1 MVVVVVGVLAMDK
14 LSCLIHT
21 PEGRAAQRGA
31 SESGTMEISLGQW
44 LLIGVLILV
53 PLLYEWSAT
62 FKYFCKM
69 AFYNGWILLL
79 AVLAIPICAVRG
91 RNVEN
96 MKILRFMLLHIKYLY
111 GIKIEVRG
119 WENFSLKEPYVVVS
133 NHQSELDLLGMM
145 EILPNRCVPIAKRE
159 LMYAGTAG
167 LACWL
172 AGIIFINR
180 KKTDDAIS
188 VMSKVAQTM
197 LHEDVRVWVFPE
209 GTRNHDGSML
219 PFKRGA
225 FHLAVQAQVPI
236 IPIVMS
242 SYKDFYN
249 KKERR
254 FTTGKCTVRI
264 LPKVET
270 RGLGPDGVPELTDG
284 VRKMMLAAFLELSGE
299 PGQTKDV
306 CSQ

>member
-1 MVVVVVGVLAMDK
+1 MD
-14 LSCLIHT
+14 
-21 PEGRAAQRGA
+21 
-31 SESGTMEISLGQW
+31 ISMSQG
-44 LLIGVLILV
+44 LLILLLILV

-69 AFYNGWILLL
+69 AFYNGWILTL

-96 MKILRFMLLHIKYLY
+96 MKVLQFMLLHIKYLY
-111 GIKIEVRG
+111 GIKIDVKG
-119 WENFSLKEPYVVVS
+119 WENFPVKEQYVVVS
-133 NHQSELDLLGMM
+133 NHQSSLDLLGMM
-145 EILPNRCVPIAKRE
+145 EILPGRCVPIAKRE

-172 AGIIFINR
+172 AGVIFINR

-188 VMSKVAQTM
+188 VMSEAAQTM
-197 LHEDVRVWVFPE
+197 IMEDVRVWVFPE

-236 IPIVMS
+236 VPVVMS

-249 KKERR
+249 KKERK
-254 FTTGKCTVRI
+254 FTTGRCSVRI
-264 LPKVET
+264 LPPINT
-270 RGLGPDGVPELTDG
+270 RGLSSNDVPELADRT
-284 VRKMMLAAFLELSGE
+284 RELMLSTFLQISNSSSSSQNIANV
-299 PGQTKDV
+299 PGHLMRTQMEGDATLMKA
-306 CSQ
+306 

>member
-1 MVVVVVGVLAMDK
+1 
-14 LSCLIHT
+14 
-21 PEGRAAQRGA
+21 
-31 SESGTMEISLGQW
+31 MEITVAQW
-44 LLIGVLILV
+44 VLILILIIV
-53 PLLYEWSAT
+53 PLLYEWSAS
-62 FKYFCKM
+62 FKYFCKIT
-69 AFYNGWILLL
+69 FYNGWILTL
-79 AVLAIPICAVRG
+79 AILAIPICAVRG

-119 WENFSLKEPYVVVS
+119 WENFNIKEQYVVVS
-133 NHQSELDLLGMM
+133 NHQSSLDLLGMM
-145 EILPNRCVPIAKRE
+145 EILPSRCVPIAKRE

-172 AGIIFINR
+172 AGVIFINR

-188 VMSKVAQTM
+188 VMSEAAQTM
-197 LHEDVRVWVFPE
+197 IKDDVRVWVFPE

-242 SYKDFYN
+242 SYRDFYS
-249 KKERR
+249 KKEKK
-254 FTTGKCTVRI
+254 FSTGKCMVRI
-264 LPKVET
+264 LPRIET
-270 RGLGPDGVPELTDG
+270 RGLTSDDVPELTES
-284 VRKMMLAAFLELSGE
+284 VRRTMLSAFLEMSGE
-299 PGQTKDV
+299 ARDKDPGGGQ
-306 CSQ
+306 